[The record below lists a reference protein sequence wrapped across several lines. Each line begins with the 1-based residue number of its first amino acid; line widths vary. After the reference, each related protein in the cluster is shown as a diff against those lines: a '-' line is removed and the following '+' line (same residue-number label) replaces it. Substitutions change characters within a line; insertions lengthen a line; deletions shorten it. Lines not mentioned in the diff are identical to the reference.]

1 MKEAYSAVRVHLNT
15 SRILE
20 EKPVTPLLKK
30 FGCCTWDAFY
40 STVEPAGVWH
50 GVKEFSNGGVSPW
63 FIIIDDGRQSMN
75 LDGENPNEDAKNLVL
90 GGEKFRQY
98 KGGSMMG
105 PNPLLFD
112 PKKRASSIGLHKIL
126 RVK

>member
-112 PKKRASSIGLHKIL
+112 PKK
-126 RVK
+126 